1 MDPVVPLSLYSP
13 ECVEKEDSP
22 KSICTIVHRSPALW
36 RRSGNLLCW
45 MDMQPD
51 EGFGDCNHARGC
63 LMYTARPRL
72 PKPIN
77 KKRAAGE

>member
-1 MDPVVPLSLYSP
+1 MDPVVPLSPYSP

-51 EGFGDCNHARGC
+51 E
-63 LMYTARPRL
+63 
-72 PKPIN
+72 
-77 KKRAAGE
+77 